1 MIGYQKHMYSTQ
13 RRAREQSGRM
23 FSVSSQKGNAQ
34 PLKRRTR
41 DPLVRMASL
50 LLQSCNWHPK
60 VTSCVE
66 GDVDGEMVAVDA

>member
-1 MIGYQKHMYSTQ
+1 
-13 RRAREQSGRM
+13 M

-50 LLQSCNWHPK
+50 VKRRWN
-60 VTSCVE
+60 
-66 GDVDGEMVAVDA
+66 